1 MVGLN
6 LGADKLPGMSQPYD
20 RVFNFSAGP
29 GVMPVEVL
37 ERAREEMM
45 NWQGA
50 GMSVMEMSHR
60 GKPYMK
66 IAAAAED
73 SFRRLA
79 GVPEGYKVLF
89 LQGGASLQFTMVAM
103 NFLRTSADYAVTG
116 EWGKKAVK
124 PGTPGKVNVVWDGK
138 ESNYDRA
145 PSFGSLALDPNADYF
160 HFTLN
165 ETIQG
170 VDYHADPSG
179 LGVPVVCDMSSNILS
194 RPIDF
199 SKYDLI
205 YAGAQKNCGPAGA
218 TIVVVKDAMLERVPA
233 GLPPMLDYKVQAE
246 NGWMLNTPPCFS
258 VYMCGLVFDH
268 WIANGGLSGAAQRN
282 EAKAKVMYDAIDCSE
297 GFYIGHA
304 VKENRSLMN
313 IPFRLRN
320 EELTDTFV
328 SEAAKNGMVELKG
341 HRSVGGCRASL
352 YNAFP
357 AEGAVA
363 LAQFMSDFAK
373 RNG

>member
-1 MVGLN
+1 
-6 LGADKLPGMSQPYD
+6 MSQPYC

-37 ERAREEMM
+37 EQARDEIM
-45 NWQGA
+45 NWQEA

-60 GKPYMK
+60 GKAFMK
-66 IAAAAED
+66 IAEKAED
-73 SFRRLA
+73 SLRRLA
-79 GVPEGYKVLF
+79 GIPEGYKVLF

-103 NFLRTSADYAVTG
+103 NFLRGTADYAVTG

-124 PGTPGKVNVVWDGK
+124 PGVPGKVNVVWDGK
-138 ESNYDRA
+138 ETNYDRA
-145 PSFGSLALDPNADYF
+145 PKFADLKLSDGADYF

-170 VDYHADPSG
+170 VDYWADPSG

-218 TIVVVKDAMLERVPA
+218 TIVIVKDAMLERVPS

-246 NGWMLNTPPCFS
+246 NGWMLNTPPCWS

-268 WIANGGLSGAAQRN
+268 WIAKGGLSAVAKDN
-282 EAKAKVMYDAIDCSE
+282 ELKAKVLYDAIDGSD
-297 GFYIGHA
+297 GFYFGHA

-313 IPFRLRN
+313 IPFRLKN
-320 EELTDTFV
+320 EELTDAFV

-357 AEGAVA
+357 IDGARA
-363 LAQFMSDFAK
+363 LAQFMSDFAT

>member
-1 MVGLN
+1 
-6 LGADKLPGMSQPYD
+6 
-20 RVFNFSAGP
+20 
-29 GVMPVEVL
+29 
-37 ERAREEMM
+37 
-45 NWQGA
+45 
-50 GMSVMEMSHR
+50 
-60 GKPYMK
+60 
-66 IAAAAED
+66 
-73 SFRRLA
+73 
-79 GVPEGYKVLF
+79 
-89 LQGGASLQFTMVAM
+89 
-103 NFLRTSADYAVTG
+103 
-116 EWGKKAVK
+116 
-124 PGTPGKVNVVWDGK
+124 
-138 ESNYDRA
+138 
-145 PSFGSLALDPNADYF
+145 
-160 HFTLN
+160 
-165 ETIQG
+165 
-170 VDYHADPSG
+170 
-179 LGVPVVCDMSSNILS
+179 MSSNILS

-218 TIVVVKDAMLERVPA
+218 TIVVVKDSMLERVPA
-233 GLPPMLDYKVQAE
+233 GLPPMLDYNVQAE
-246 NGWMLNTPPCFS
+246 NGWMLNTPPCYS
-258 VYMCGLVFDH
+258 VYMCGLVFEH

-357 AEGAVA
+357 AEGAVV

>member
-1 MVGLN
+1 M
-6 LGADKLPGMSQPYD
+6 PQPYD

-29 GVMPVEVL
+29 GVLPVEVL
-37 ERAREEMM
+37 EQARDGLM

-60 GKPYMK
+60 GKPFMK
-66 IAAAAED
+66 IAEETEAD
-73 SFRRLA
+73 FRTLL
-79 GVPEGYKVLF
+79 GVPDGYKVLF
-89 LQGGASLQFTMVAM
+89 LQGGASLQFTMVPM
-103 NFLRTSADYAVTG
+103 NFLKGTADYAVTG
-116 EWGKKAVK
+116 EWGKKSVK
-124 PGTPGKVNVVWDGK
+124 PGKLPGTINTVFDGK
-138 ESNYDRA
+138 GTNYDRA
-145 PSFGSLALDPNADYF
+145 PRFSDLQLTPGADYF
-160 HFTLN
+160 HFTSN

-170 VDYHADPSG
+170 VDYHEDPRSM
-179 LGVPVVCDMSSNILS
+179 GVPIVCDMSSNILS
-194 RPIDF
+194 RPVDM

-218 TIVVVKDAMLERVPA
+218 TIVVVKESMLERVPE

-246 NGWMLNTPPCFS
+246 NGWMLNTPSCWAVF
-258 VYMCGLVFDH
+258 VCGLVFKH
-268 WIANGGLSGAAQRN
+268 WLKNGGLQAAKQRN
-282 EAKAKVMYDAIDCSE
+282 EEKASTLYDAIDGSG
-297 GFYIGHA
+297 GFYVGHA

-313 IPFRLRN
+313 IPFRLAN
-320 EELTDTFV
+320 EDMTDSFV

-357 AEGAVA
+357 PEGAEA
-363 LAQFMSDFAK
+363 LAQFMADFAK

>member
-37 ERAREEMM
+37 ERAREEML

-60 GKPYMK
+60 GKAFMK
-66 IAAAAED
+66 IAEAAED
-73 SFRRLA
+73 SFKRLA
-79 GVPEGYKVLF
+79 GVPDGYRVMF

-145 PSFGSLALDPNADYF
+145 PSFGSLSLDPKADYF

-218 TIVVVKDAMLERVPA
+218 TIVVVKDSMLERVPA

-246 NGWMLNTPPCFS
+246 NGWMLNTPPCWS
-258 VYMCGLVFDH
+258 VYMCGLVFEH

-282 EAKAKVMYDAIDCSE
+282 EAKAKVMYDAIDCSD

-320 EELTDTFV
+320 EDLTDTFV

-341 HRSVGGCRASL
+341 HRNVGGCRASL

>member
-1 MVGLN
+1 MVQ
-6 LGADKLPGMSQPYD
+6 APG

-37 ERAREEMM
+37 EQARDEIM

-60 GKPYMK
+60 GKAFMK
-66 IAAAAED
+66 IAEEAEA
-73 SFRRLA
+73 SLRRLA
-79 GVPEGYKVLF
+79 GIPDDYKIMF
-89 LQGGASLQFTMVAM
+89 LQGGASLQFTMVPM
-103 NFLRTSADYAVTG
+103 NFLRGTADYAVTG

-124 PGTPGKVNVVWDGK
+124 PGVPGKVNLVFDGK
-138 ESNYDRA
+138 DSNYDRA
-145 PSFGSLALDPNADYF
+145 PSYGSLKLTEGADYF

-170 VDYHADPSG
+170 VDYLADPHLPG
-179 LGVPVVCDMSSNILS
+179 TTVVCDMSSNILS
-194 RPIDF
+194 RPIDV

-218 TIVVVKDAMLERVPA
+218 TIVIVRESLLERVSA

-246 NGWMLNTPPCFS
+246 NGWMLNTPPCWS
-258 VYMCGLVFDH
+258 VYMCGLVFNH
-268 WIANGGLSGAAQRN
+268 WLANGGLRAAAERN
-282 EAKAKVMYDAIDCSE
+282 EAKAKTMYDAIDGSG
-297 GFYIGHA
+297 GFYVGHA
-304 VKENRSLMN
+304 VKENRSRMN
-313 IPFRLRN
+313 IPFRLAN
-320 EELTDTFV
+320 DALTDAFV
-328 SEAAKNGMVELKG
+328 AEAAKDGMVELKG

-357 AEGAVA
+357 TDGAVA

>member
-1 MVGLN
+1 
-6 LGADKLPGMSQPYD
+6 MSQPYC

-37 ERAREEMM
+37 EQARDELV

-60 GKPYMK
+60 GKAFMK
-66 IAAAAED
+66 IAEQAED
-73 SFRRLA
+73 SFKRLA
-79 GVPEGYKVLF
+79 GVPDGHKVMF

-116 EWGKKAVK
+116 EWGKKAIK
-124 PGTPGKVNVVWDGK
+124 PGVPGKVSVVWDGK

-145 PSFGSLALDPNADYF
+145 PSFASLSLDPNADYF

-170 VDYHADPSG
+170 VDYHADPNG

-218 TIVVVKDAMLERVPA
+218 TIVVVKDAMLDKVPA

-246 NGWMLNTPPCFS
+246 NGWMLNTPPCWS
-258 VYMCGLVFDH
+258 VYMCGLVFEH
-268 WIANGGLSGAAQRN
+268 WIAKGGLEAVAKNN
-282 EAKAKVMYDAIDCSE
+282 EAKAKVLYDAIDGSG
-297 GFYIGHA
+297 GFYSGHA

-313 IPFRLRN
+313 VPFRLRN
-320 EELTDTFV
+320 EELTDAFV

-363 LAQFMSDFAK
+363 LAQFMGDFAQ

>member
-1 MVGLN
+1 M
-6 LGADKLPGMSQPYD
+6 AQPYD

-29 GVMPVEVL
+29 GVLPVEVL
-37 ERAREEMM
+37 EEARDGLL

-60 GKPYMK
+60 GKPFVK
-66 IAAAAED
+66 IAEETEAALRE
-73 SFRRLA
+73 LA
-79 GVPEGYKVLF
+79 SIPENYKILF
-89 LQGGASLQFTMVAM
+89 LQGGASLQFTMVPM
-103 NFLRTSADYAVTG
+103 NFLKTTTDYAVTG

-124 PGTPGKVNVVWDGK
+124 PGKLPGCINVAYDAK
-138 ESNYDRA
+138 PTNYDRA
-145 PSFGSLALDPNADYF
+145 PKFGDIDFTPGADYF
-160 HFTLN
+160 HFTSN

-170 VDYHADPSG
+170 VDYREDPDLPG
-179 LGVPVVCDMSSNILS
+179 QTVVCDMSSNILS
-194 RPIDF
+194 RPFDA

-218 TIVVVKDAMLERVPA
+218 TIVIVRDSMLERVPE

-246 NGWMLNTPPCFS
+246 NGWMLNTPPCWS
-258 VYMCGLVFDH
+258 VFICGLVFKH
-268 WIANGGLSGAAQRN
+268 WLRNGGLEAAKTRN
-282 EAKAKVMYDAIDCSE
+282 EKKAGIVYDAIDGSG

-304 VKENRSLMN
+304 VKENRSMMN
-313 IPFRLRN
+313 IPFRLAKD
-320 EELTDTFV
+320 ELTDTFTA
-328 SEAAKNGMVELKG
+328 EAGKAGLVELKG

-357 AEGAVA
+357 EEGAVA
-363 LAQFMSDFAK
+363 LAQFMADFAK

>member
-1 MVGLN
+1 MG
-6 LGADKLPGMSQPYD
+6 QPYD

-37 ERAREEMM
+37 EQAREEIL

-60 GKPYMK
+60 GKSFMK
-66 IAAAAED
+66 IAEETEAA
-73 SFRRLA
+73 FRQLA
-79 GVPEGYKVLF
+79 GVPDSYKVLF
-89 LQGGASLQFTMVAM
+89 LQGGASLQFSMVPM
-103 NFLRTSADYAVTG
+103 NFLTAGGTADYAVTG

-124 PGTPGKVNVVWDGK
+124 PGKVAGKINVVYDAK
-138 ESNYDRA
+138 ETKYDRA
-145 PSFGSLALDPNADYF
+145 PAYGDLQLTPGADYF

-170 VDYHADPSG
+170 VDYMADPDIKG
-179 LGVPVVCDMSSNILS
+179 ATVVCDMSSNILS
-194 RPIDF
+194 RPFDV

-218 TIVVVKDAMLERVPA
+218 TIVIVKDSMLERVPE
-233 GLPPMLDYKVQAE
+233 GLPPMLDFKVQAE
-246 NGWMLNTPPCFS
+246 NGWMLNTPPCWS
-258 VYMCGLVFDH
+258 VYMCGLVFKH
-268 WIANGGLSGAAQRN
+268 WSKNGGLVEAAKRN
-282 EAKAKVMYDAIDCSE
+282 EAKAKVMYDAIDGSG
-297 GFYIGHA
+297 GFYEGHA
-304 VKENRSLMN
+304 VKPNRSLMN
-313 IPFRLRN
+313 IPFRLSK

-328 SEAAKNGMVELKG
+328 AEAAKNGMVELKG

-357 AEGAVA
+357 PEGATA
-363 LAQFMSDFAK
+363 LAQFMGDFAR